1 MNGLGILAA
10 ALSIASGGSTPVGI
24 WQNPKHTIA
33 VQTALC
39 GSSLCGTIVAA
50 APMAVADA
58 QESGVL
64 QLIGT
69 SLLRDYHKAGSDCW
83 RGIVFV
89 PDMGRTFDSRLTVLS
104 PNQVR
109 ISGCI
114 LRGLLCKSQIWTR
127 V

>member
-1 MNGLGILAA
+1 MNGFAIVAA
-10 ALSIASGGSTPVGI
+10 ALSIASSTSAPVGV
-24 WQNPKHTIA
+24 WQNPRHTIA

-39 GSSLCGTIVAA
+39 GSSLCGKIVAA
-50 APMAVADA
+50 APVAVSDA
-58 QESGVL
+58 RESGVA

-69 SLLRDYHKAGSDCW
+69 SLLRDYRKNGPDSW

-104 PNQVR
+104 PNQLR

-114 LRGLLCKSQIWTR
+114 LKGLLCKSQIWTR

>member
-1 MNGLGILAA
+1 MNGLGIIAA
-10 ALSIASGGSTPVGI
+10 ALSIASGASTPVGV

-50 APMAVADA
+50 APKAVADA
-58 QESGVL
+58 RDSGVK
-64 QLIGT
+64 QLLGM
-69 SLLRDYHKAGSDCW
+69 SLLRDYRKDGSDSW
-83 RGIVFV
+83 HGIVFV
-89 PDMGRTFDSRLTVLS
+89 PDMGRTFDSRLTILS

-114 LRGLLCKSQIWTR
+114 LRGLLCKSQTWTR

>member
-1 MNGLGILAA
+1 MNALAMLA
-10 ALSIASGGSTPVGI
+10 TAVSLASGASAPVGV

-33 VQTALC
+33 VRTALC
-39 GSSLCGTIVAA
+39 GPSLCGTIVAA
-50 APMAVADA
+50 APIAVADA
-58 QESGVL
+58 RESGVN

-69 SLLRDYHKAGSDCW
+69 SLLRDYRKNGPDSW

-104 PNQVR
+104 PNEVR

-127 V
+127 I

>member
-1 MNGLGILAA
+1 MNALNILAA
-10 ALSIASGGSTPVGI
+10 TVSLATGASVPVGV
-24 WQNPKHTIA
+24 WENPKHTVA
-33 VQTALC
+33 VQTELC

-50 APMAVADA
+50 APVAVADA
-58 QESGVL
+58 RGSGVK

-69 SLLRDYHKAGSDCW
+69 SLLRDYRRNGPDSW
-83 RGIVFV
+83 RGIVFL
-89 PDMGRTFDSRLTVLS
+89 PDRGRTFDSRLTVLS

-127 V
+127 I